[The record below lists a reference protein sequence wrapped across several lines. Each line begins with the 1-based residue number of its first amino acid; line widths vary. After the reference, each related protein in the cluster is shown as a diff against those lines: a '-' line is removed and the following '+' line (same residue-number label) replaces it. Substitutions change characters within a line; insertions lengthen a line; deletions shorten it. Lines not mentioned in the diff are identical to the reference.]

1 MDQFIIEGGK
11 PLRGSV
17 HIEGVKNAVLPMM
30 CAALM
35 AEEGITVLENVP
47 HLHDIKVLQR
57 LIAELGGSTSYDSE
71 DRSLTIDARNA
82 HNGIAP
88 YDLVKQMRAS
98 FLLSGALL
106 GRFGEFRIS
115 MPGGCAIGARPVN
128 FHLEGFRKMGA
139 AVMESEGL
147 LGARAEHLVGAV
159 ICLDYP
165 SHTGTENLMMAAAMA
180 DGLSIIEN
188 AACEPEIKDF
198 GNFLNA
204 MGARI
209 SGHGTPTI
217 LIEGVSKLRAVRYRP
232 IADRIV
238 AGTFMCAAALT
249 GGEIELEGIEIAD
262 IRMAMEKLRD
272 MGAEFETTERGSI
285 ITRGPERLRAVD
297 IITMPHP
304 GFPTDLQPPF
314 MACLA
319 MADGVSL
326 VRETVFENRFIH
338 AAELNRM
345 GACIRVAGEKAV
357 VVGVPRLVGAPVMA
371 SDLRAGAALVLA
383 ALAARDTTVVDRVY
397 HIDRG
402 YENLEEKLRSLGA
415 SIIRRDDRAES

>member
-35 AEEGITVLENVP
+35 AEEGITLLENVP
-47 HLHDIKVLQR
+47 HLHDIKVLQK
-57 LIAELGGSTSYDSE
+57 LIAELGGSTAYDATA
-71 DRSLTIDARNA
+71 RALTIDARNVQ
-82 HNGIAP
+82 NGVAP

-139 AVMESEGL
+139 SVMESEGL
-147 LGARAEHLVGAV
+147 LGAKAEHLTSAT

-204 MGARI
+204 MGAKV

-217 LIEGVSKLRAVRYRP
+217 LIEGVRKLTAVRYRP
-232 IADRIV
+232 MPDRIV

-249 GGEIELEGIEIAD
+249 GGDIELEGIEVAD

-272 MGAEFETTERGSI
+272 MGVAFETTGSGSI
-285 ITRGPERLRAVD
+285 RIRGPERLRAVD

-319 MADGVSL
+319 MAEGVSL

-357 VVGVPRLVGAPVMA
+357 VVGVPKLVGAPVMA

-383 ALAARDTTVVDRVY
+383 GLAARDTTIVDRVY

-402 YENLEEKLRSLGA
+402 YENLEVKLRSLGA
-415 SIIRRDDRAES
+415 DITRRDDRAES

>member
-1 MDQFIIEGGK
+1 
-11 PLRGSV
+11 
-17 HIEGVKNAVLPMM
+17 
-30 CAALM
+30 
-35 AEEGITVLENVP
+35 
-47 HLHDIKVLQR
+47 
-57 LIAELGGSTSYDSE
+57 
-71 DRSLTIDARNA
+71 
-82 HNGIAP
+82 
-88 YDLVKQMRAS
+88 MRAS

-128 FHLEGFRKMGA
+128 FHLAGFRKMGA

-147 LGARAEHLVGAV
+147 LGAKADRLSGAV
-159 ICLDYP
+159 VCLDYP
-165 SHTGTENLMMAAAMA
+165 SHTGTENLMMAAVMA

-204 MGARI
+204 MGARV
-209 SGHGTPTI
+209 SGQGTPTI
-217 LIEGVSKLRAVRYRP
+217 YIEGVKKLRAVRYRP
-232 IADRIV
+232 MPDRIV
-238 AGTFMCAAALT
+238 AGTFMCAAAIT
-249 GGEIELEGIEIAD
+249 GGEVELRGIEIAD
-262 IRMAMEKLRD
+262 VRMAMEKLRD
-272 MGAEFETTERGSI
+272 MGAEFETASGGAI
-285 ITRGPERLRAVD
+285 KVRGPERLKAVD

-314 MACLA
+314 MACLSNA
-319 MADGVSL
+319 EGVSL
-326 VRETVFENRFIH
+326 IRETVFENRFIH

-357 VVGVPRLVGAPVMA
+357 VVGVPKLVGAPVMA

-383 ALAARDTTVVDRVY
+383 GLAARDVTVLDRVY

-415 SIIRRDDRAES
+415 NITRRNTRDE

>member
-1 MDQFIIEGGK
+1 MDQFVIEGGA
-11 PLRGSV
+11 PLRGKV
-17 HIEGVKNAVLPMM
+17 AIEGVKNAVLPMM

-35 AEEGITVLENVP
+35 ADEGITVLENVP
-47 HLHDIKVLQR
+47 YLHDIKVLQK
-57 LIAELGGSTSYDSE
+57 LIIELGGETAYDTETRMLS
-71 DRSLTIDARNA
+71 IDARNVR
-82 HNGIAP
+82 NGIAP

-139 AVMESEGL
+139 VLMESEGL
-147 LGARAEHLVGAV
+147 LGARAERLSGAV
-159 ICLDYP
+159 ICLDFP
-165 SHTGTENLMMAAAMA
+165 SHTGTENLMMAAALA
-180 DGLSIIEN
+180 DGVTVIEN
-188 AACEPEIKDF
+188 SACEPEIKDF

-217 LIEGVSKLRAVRYRP
+217 VVEGVAHLRAVRYRP
-232 IADRIV
+232 MPDRIV
-238 AGTFMCAAALT
+238 AGTFMCAAAIT
-249 GGEIELEGIEIAD
+249 GGEIEIEGVEAAD
-262 IRMAMEKLRD
+262 VRMAMEKLRD
-272 MGAEFETTERGSI
+272 MGATFETTPAGSI
-285 ITRGPERLRAVD
+285 ITRGPARLRSVD
-297 IITMPHP
+297 ITTMPHP

-314 MACLA
+314 MACLTVA
-319 MADGVSL
+319 EGVSL

-345 GACIRVAGEKAV
+345 GACIRVAGDKAI
-357 VVGVPRLVGAPVMA
+357 VVGVPGLVGAPVMA

-383 ALAARDTTVVDRVY
+383 ALAARETTVVDRVY

-402 YENLEEKLRSLGA
+402 YENIEAKLRALGA
-415 SIIRRDDRAES
+415 NISRRNPRDGA